1 MNRLVLMIVVVAVA
15 IAIAAQFTAV
25 SETSSNRAIPAIC
38 LEERLTDHDAEGL
51 IGPWCSPV
59 IIDDGRREREDI
71 EEEMEVDGDAR
82 L

>member
-1 MNRLVLMIVVVAVA
+1 MKQLGLIIVVVAVA

-25 SETSSNRAIPAIC
+25 SETSINRAIPTIC
-38 LEERLTDHDAEGL
+38 LEERLTDYDAEGL

-59 IIDDGRREREDI
+59 IIDQDRWETEDM
-71 EEEMEVDGDAR
+71 EEEIEVDGDAR